1 MNNPFHHTYMKINQE
16 FLQNYYTTP
25 INSTPTTQETN
36 EINTTDQTNK
46 NTKTKCLNTNHIYQ
60 NIQKEQPKEKIW
72 TIPFLLES
80 PRNKEFQPPD
90 LEIDFLIDSG
100 AESNIITSHM
110 E

>member
-1 MNNPFHHTYMKINQE
+1 MIKVENDYESVIYEQPFSSHIYENQSE

-25 INSTPTTQETN
+25 INSTPTTQKTN

-46 NTKTKCLNTNHIYQ
+46 KYQ
-60 NIQKEQPKEKIW
+60 NKMLEYKPHLSKYTKKNNPKKKIW

-90 LEIDFLIDSG
+90 LENRFF
-100 AESNIITSHM
+100 N
-110 E
+110 

>member
-1 MNNPFHHTYMKINQE
+1 MIKVENDYESVIYEQPFSSHIYENQSE

-36 EINTTDQTNK
+36 EINTTNQTNK
-46 NTKTKCLNTNHIYQ
+46 NIKTKCLNTNHIYQ

-90 LEIDFLIDSG
+90 LEIDFF
-100 AESNIITSHM
+100 N
-110 E
+110 

>member
-1 MNNPFHHTYMKINQE
+1 MKINHKFFKIITLHPKFRHQRRK
-16 FLQNYYTTP
+16 
-25 INSTPTTQETN
+25 ETN
-36 EINTTDQTNK
+36 EINTTNQTNK

-90 LEIDFLIDSG
+90 LEIDFF
-100 AESNIITSHM
+100 N
-110 E
+110 